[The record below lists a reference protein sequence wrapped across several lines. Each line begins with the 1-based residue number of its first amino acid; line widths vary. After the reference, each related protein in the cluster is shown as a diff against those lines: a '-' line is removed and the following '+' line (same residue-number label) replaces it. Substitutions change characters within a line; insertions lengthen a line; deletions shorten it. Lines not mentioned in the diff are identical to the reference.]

1 MTARHVA
8 HVENREGFPDIFRG
22 LVSLSLTP
30 PLAPPSKAGL
40 RSPHRWLATAL
51 VLLVSAILSPA
62 TAHAE
67 TFSDAAGRGA
77 VSAFLF
83 AFTAGFLTSLTPC
96 VYPMI
101 PITISV
107 FGGRGGVPRA
117 HAVALATLYVAGIAT
132 MFGTLGTA
140 FALLGRAFGTFL
152 ANPWVVV
159 PLALFFFAMA
169 VSMFGAF
176 DLALPSGLQQR
187 LARVG
192 GRGFL
197 GAFLMGLVG
206 GLIAAPCTG
215 PPLAG
220 ILAYVATTRDGLRGF
235 LLLATYAAGIGVP
248 FWAIAGFSLHLPKS
262 GAWME
267 GVKSVFGIA
276 LAVAGL
282 YYLRVVFSPLAQLT
296 GRSPIFL
303 AASIAVIG
311 LGILLGA
318 VHLSFHAGSPT
329 RVRKAFA
336 IALTVAGL
344 FAATNYFLTPR
355 ITLDWLPT
363 EAAGLAHARVN
374 RKPIVMDFT
383 ADWCLPC
390 REFEVSVFARPEVAA
405 LLEDFVLVK
414 IDLTREDQDDALPAF
429 KDRYRVSTLPAVR
442 FLAPGGQIV
451 GRIDNLVPWHVF
463 RRALLEAQAAADRR

>member
-1 MTARHVA
+1 
-8 HVENREGFPDIFRG
+8 
-22 LVSLSLTP
+22 
-30 PLAPPSKAGL
+30 
-40 RSPHRWLATAL
+40 
-51 VLLVSAILSPA
+51 
-62 TAHAE
+62 
-67 TFSDAAGRGA
+67 

-107 FGGRGGVPRA
+107 FGGHRGVPRA

-132 MFGTLGTA
+132 MFGTLGTS

-169 VSMFGAF
+169 ASMFGAF

-220 ILAYVATTRDGLRGF
+220 ILAYVATTRDALRGF

-248 FWAIAGFSLHLPKS
+248 FWAIAGFSLHLPRS
-262 GAWME
+262 GA
-267 GVKSVFGIA
+267 
-276 LAVAGL
+276 
-282 YYLRVVFSPLAQLT
+282 
-296 GRSPIFL
+296 
-303 AASIAVIG
+303 
-311 LGILLGA
+311 
-318 VHLSFHAGSPT
+318 
-329 RVRKAFA
+329 
-336 IALTVAGL
+336 
-344 FAATNYFLTPR
+344 
-355 ITLDWLPT
+355 
-363 EAAGLAHARVN
+363 
-374 RKPIVMDFT
+374 
-383 ADWCLPC
+383 
-390 REFEVSVFARPEVAA
+390 
-405 LLEDFVLVK
+405 
-414 IDLTREDQDDALPAF
+414 
-429 KDRYRVSTLPAVR
+429 
-442 FLAPGGQIV
+442 
-451 GRIDNLVPWHVF
+451 
-463 RRALLEAQAAADRR
+463 

>member
-1 MTARHVA
+1 MAR
-8 HVENREGFPDIFRG
+8 
-22 LVSLSLTP
+22 SLYISLMSSRP
-30 PLAPPSKAGL
+30 PIRPI
-40 RSPHRWLATAL
+40 RWPASVPCIAL
-51 VLLVSAILSPA
+51 VLLATAILAPG

-67 TFSDAAGRGA
+67 AFSDAAGRG
-77 VSAFLF
+77 VLSAFLF

-101 PITISV
+101 PITIGV
-107 FGGRGGVPRA
+107 FGGRGGVPRI

-132 MFGTLGTA
+132 MFGTLGTT

-159 PLALFFFAMA
+159 PLALFFFTMA
-169 VSMFGAF
+169 ASMFGAF
-176 DLALPSGLQQR
+176 DLALPSRLQQY

-220 ILAYVATTRDGLRGF
+220 ILAYVATTRDALQGF

-262 GAWME
+262 GAWMDS
-267 GVKSVFGIA
+267 VKSVFGIA

-282 YYLRVVFSPLAQLT
+282 YYLRVVFPPLQEVT
-296 GRSPIFL
+296 CRSPVFL
-303 AASIAVIG
+303 AVAVAAIG

-318 VHLSFHAGSPT
+318 VHLSFHAVWRT
-329 RVRKAFA
+329 RLRKAFG

-344 FAATNYFLTPR
+344 FATINYMLTPK
-355 ITLDWLPT
+355 IVLTWLPT
-363 EAAGLAHARVN
+363 EAAGLAHARVSG
-374 RKPIVMDFT
+374 KPIMMDFT

-390 REFEVSVFARPEVAA
+390 RELEVSVFARPEIAA
-405 LLEDFVLVK
+405 LLKDFVVVK
-414 IDLTREDQDDALPAF
+414 IDLTREDQDDALPAL
-429 KDRYRVSTLPAVR
+429 KARYSVSTLPAVR
-442 FLAPGGQIV
+442 LLAPGGQIV
-451 GRIDNLVPWHVF
+451 GRIDSLVPWPVARSALIEAARAAE
-463 RRALLEAQAAADRR
+463 RR

>member
-1 MTARHVA
+1 MLARPSEIASGQTNTAVGGHSPWLRI
-8 HVENREGFPDIFRG
+8 FPVLALG
-22 LVSLSLTP
+22 SLAVL
-30 PLAPPSKAGL
+30 LAP
-40 RSPHRWLATAL
+40 
-51 VLLVSAILSPA
+51 SA
-62 TAHAE
+62 AHAE
-67 TFSDAAGRGA
+67 AFTDAASRGTI
-77 VSAFLF
+77 SAFIF

-107 FGGRGGVPRA
+107 FGGRGGVRRA

-132 MFGTLGTA
+132 MFGTLGTT
-140 FALLGRAFGTFL
+140 FALLGKAFGTFL

-159 PLALFFFAMA
+159 PLALFFFSMA
-169 VSMFGAF
+169 ASMFGAF

-220 ILAYVATTRDGLRGF
+220 ILAYVATTRDALRGF
-235 LLLATYAAGIGVP
+235 LLLATYAAGIGIP

-262 GAWME
+262 GAWMDS
-267 GVKSVFGIA
+267 VKSVFGIA
-276 LAVAGL
+276 LIVAGL
-282 YYLRVVFSPLAQLT
+282 YYLRVVITPLQEVT
-296 GRSPIFL
+296 GRSSAFL
-303 AASIAVIG
+303 ATAIGSVG
-311 LGILLGA
+311 LGVLLGA
-318 VHLSFHAGSPT
+318 VHLSFHAAPRHAAS
-329 RVRKAFA
+329 RVRLRKAIG
-336 IALTVAGL
+336 IALVVVGL
-344 FAATNYFLTPR
+344 FASINYILTPR
-355 ITLDWLPT
+355 IAITWLPT
-363 EAAGLAHARVN
+363 EAAGLAHARVQN
-374 RKPIVMDFT
+374 KPLVMDFT

-405 LLEDFVLVK
+405 LLEDFVLVR
-414 IDLTREDQDDALPAF
+414 IDLTREDQDDALPVL
-429 KDRYRVSTLPAVR
+429 KERYGVSTLPAVR

-451 GRIDNLVPWHVF
+451 GRLDNLVSWPVF
-463 RRALLEAQAAADRR
+463 RNALTAAREAASANREQ